1 MDLKVESLKAIP
13 QIDVKVNLEAAERY
27 GVKPGD
33 VRRTAAAMVTG
44 TEVGDI
50 FRDGKAYDV
59 NVWSTPENRNSV
71 NDDPEPPD
79 RHPEQG
85 QVPLSSWPT

>member
-1 MDLKVESLKAIP
+1 MDLKVESQKAIA

-44 TEVGDI
+44 TEAGDI

-59 NVWSTPENRNSV
+59 NVWSTPETATASV
-71 NDDPEPPD
+71 RSANLLIDTPSAA
-79 RHPEQG
+79 RC
-85 QVPLSSWPT
+85 VWTSWPT